1 MVLALAAVVLTARV
15 SVEFDS
21 PCVFLNHGVQSHR
34 FADPAAAVPMME
46 QAMQHVAAAL
56 RSLPQAMANGTA
68 TDVWALAQQSAAY
81 VQQHPCALNSS
92 VPPLPVRPFFS
103 CIEGPLQSPAT
114 HHAVYESALCRVL
127 RVDVPPGQMEPFHA
141 HGRFHIMLEQGP
153 LWGLNYRDETNAT
166 VFSRPAL
173 GPGALPHTRVQW
185 MDPEWIHSVENT
197 ESVPN
202 TGWTYLI
209 EVKDLAEL
217 AMG

>member
-1 MVLALAAVVLTARV
+1 MQQAV
-15 SVEFDS
+15 
-21 PCVFLNHGVQSHR
+21 
-34 FADPAAAVPMME
+34 
-46 QAMQHVAAAL
+46 QHVAAAL
-56 RSLPQAMANGTA
+56 RSIPHGVLVNSTA
-68 TDVWALAQQSAAY
+68 GDAWALAQQSAAY
-81 VQQHPCALNSS
+81 VLQQGPPCAINSS

-114 HHAVYESALCRVL
+114 HHRVFESKLCRVL

-153 LWGLNYRDETNAT
+153 LWGLNYRNETNAT
-166 VFSRPAL
+166 VFSRPPL
-173 GPGALPHTRVQW
+173 GAGAPQHTRVQW

-202 TGWTYLI
+202 TGWTYLV

-217 AMG
+217 